1 MPIQIPASGFDGLT
15 ERARGLLIK
24 SLQSESS
31 LAGTAL
37 TGKKLP
43 YGVKDVAK
51 PCSRKNQIEQSKCIP
66 APAVRS
72 WLTGPYLSGRFL
84 ALAGATKSRA
94 ALEWLMDGVRAT
106 TFGRLI
112 LGFSH
117 RAEKGKSEWRR
128 GAAL

>member
-24 SLQSESS
+24 SLQSEPS

-43 YGVKDVAK
+43 YGVKDVAR
-51 PCSRKNQIEQSKCIP
+51 PCRHKNQIEQSKCIP

-72 WLTGPYLSGRFL
+72 WLTGPYLSGRLL
-84 ALAGATKSRA
+84 ALAGRRKAGQ
-94 ALEWLMDGVRAT
+94 ALERLMDRVRAT
-106 TFGRLI
+106 TFGSLI
-112 LGFSH
+112 PGLSH
-117 RAEKGKSEWRR
+117 YAEKRGK
-128 GAAL
+128 